1 MNENSDKHVVNVH
14 ARARKER
21 REVIK
26 FPQRALGA
34 IVDQFLWNTCV
45 VSYCVK

>member
-1 MNENSDKHVVNVH
+1 MNENSDRHVVNVH

-26 FPQRALGA
+26 LPQIALGA
-34 IVDQFLWNTCV
+34 IVDQFLSVTAE
-45 VSYCVK
+45 